1 MAIGL
6 LLSGRLK
13 KTVEDYATY
22 TPGKRGGPT
31 LCPFEVGLRGV
42 TWGDN
47 GRLSGMYQKP
57 MIPCSR
63 YEGHFA

>member
-1 MAIGL
+1 MGL

-31 LCPFEVGLRGV
+31 LCLFDQGLWPV
-42 TWGDN
+42 TCAEN
-47 GRLSGMYQKP
+47 G
-57 MIPCSR
+57 
-63 YEGHFA
+63 